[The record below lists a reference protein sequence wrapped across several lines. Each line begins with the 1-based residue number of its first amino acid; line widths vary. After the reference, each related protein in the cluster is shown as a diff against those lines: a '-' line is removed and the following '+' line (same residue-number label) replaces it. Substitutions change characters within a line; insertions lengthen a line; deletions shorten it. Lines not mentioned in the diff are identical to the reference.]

1 MASVE
6 LIIRTLEANRNGTVR
21 GDEFSTSRRNRVN
34 SLFDSRIVASN
45 VNSVPIPRE
54 VQLLDLDERRRG
66 RRGRSERRRINSRAR
81 TRVLAPRRTHVRVP
95 RSNEG
100 NSPLWAR
107 LQQVAFKSRTFRT
120 PAYFRFSLSTRSTF
134 PSPSLSLSL
143 NFSPSLLF
151 VRRCSNAMKINI
163 AFFFSN
169 FVSQTILVSRD
180 CRGLIVTT
188 NLPADKSS
196 FSFFEELS
204 LSSRSDSRD
213 FLPPF
218 SATFRLR
225 CDRRP

>member
-21 GDEFSTSRRNRVN
+21 GDEFSTSRRNRRYAYRRLERKFR
-34 SLFDSRIVASN
+34 SDSQRSAT
-45 VNSVPIPRE
+45 PRS
-54 VQLLDLDERRRG
+54 LDEKRRG

-81 TRVLAPRRTHVRVP
+81 TRVLAPRKTHVRVP

-134 PSPSLSLSL
+134 PFPPSLSLSL

>member
-6 LIIRTLEANRNGTVR
+6 LIIRTLEANQNGTVR
-21 GDEFSTSRRNRVN
+21 GDEFSTSRRNRRYAYRRLERKFR
-34 SLFDSRIVASN
+34 SDSQRSAT
-45 VNSVPIPRE
+45 PRS
-54 VQLLDLDERRRG
+54 LDEKRRR
-66 RRGRSERRRINSRAR
+66 RRGRSERRRIDSRAR

-134 PSPSLSLSL
+134 PFPPSLSLSL

-213 FLPPF
+213 FPPPF

>member
-1 MASVE
+1 MANVE
-6 LIIRTLEANRNGTVR
+6 LIIRTWGPIETEQFEGTN
-21 GDEFSTSRRNRVN
+21 FPRVAEI
-34 SLFDSRIVASN
+34 DDTRIVASN

-134 PSPSLSLSL
+134 PFPPSLSLSL

-213 FLPPF
+213 FPPPF

>member
-1 MASVE
+1 MKEEGSILVHEHAC
-6 LIIRTLEANRNGTVR
+6 
-21 GDEFSTSRRNRVN
+21 
-34 SLFDSRIVASN
+34 SL
-45 VNSVPIPRE
+45 RE
-54 VQLLDLDERRRG
+54 GHTCAFRG
-66 RRGRSERRRINSRAR
+66 RTKETRRFGRDCNKLHLKAVPSVRRH
-81 TRVLAPRRTHVRVP
+81 TFVFLFPLAPP
-95 RSNEG
+95 F
-100 NSPLWAR
+100 PL
-107 LQQVAFKSRTFRT
+107 
-120 PAYFRFSLSTRSTF
+120 SLSL
-134 PSPSLSLSL
+134 SLSLSL

-213 FLPPF
+213 FPPPF